1 MSLIPDTMKVTS
13 RVRDRCR
20 NARLQPGLAIAI
32 QRHDYEP
39 AHSVSGGH
47 VFDDLGVRPV
57 SNNAGTYRAVCTI
70 LGLAAKEPLEIV
82 LTVRLPDDSAAGNG
96 GQPS

>member
-1 MSLIPDTMKVTS
+1 MSLIPDTMKVAS

-20 NARLQPGLAIAI
+20 NARLQPGLAI

-47 VFDDLGVRPV
+47 VFDDLGVRRV
-57 SNNAGTYRAVCTI
+57 SNDAGTYRAVCTI
-70 LGLAAKEPLEIV
+70 LSLAAKEPLEIV